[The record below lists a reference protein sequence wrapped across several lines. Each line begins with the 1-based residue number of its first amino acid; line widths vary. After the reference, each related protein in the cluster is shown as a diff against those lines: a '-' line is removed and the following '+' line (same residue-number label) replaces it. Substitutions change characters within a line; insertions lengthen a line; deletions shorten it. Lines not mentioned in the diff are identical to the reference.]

1 VTVATDAGAHVVAA
15 AAGAL
20 RGATPAEQEGGVAFW
35 VATTGGDR
43 VGYGPLAAY
52 ATGIVEGAAVAAGQP
67 LGAGA
72 GSLRVAWERGGARLD
87 PFPILEATRPPTG

>member
-1 VTVATDAGAHVVAA
+1 V
-15 AAGAL
+15 
-20 RGATPAEQEGGVAFW
+20 
-35 VATTGGDR
+35 
-43 VGYGPLAAY
+43 AAY